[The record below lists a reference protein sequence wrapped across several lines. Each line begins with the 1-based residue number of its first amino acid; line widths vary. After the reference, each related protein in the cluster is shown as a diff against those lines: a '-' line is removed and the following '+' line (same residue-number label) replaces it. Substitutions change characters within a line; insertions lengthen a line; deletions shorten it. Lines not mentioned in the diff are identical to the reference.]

1 MRPLRITAAAALT
14 AGAVLAAFPAHAD
27 PPASA
32 PPSASTSST
41 SSSASFSGSSSSEI
55 VVSPTGDPAA
65 AGTAAA
71 PTTLTAAIDRAGPG
85 TTIRLTPGIYH
96 GPIRTMRAGTQTAP
110 ITITGPESGF
120 DPAQRRQ
127 AVVYGTGRIVTIDH
141 SWIHLRGFTIDGQ
154 ERLTA
159 AQVAMPTDLA
169 GVDDWK
175 AEHQNLIDDGRLVY
189 VGADEAS
196 RDITGILIADM
207 YLTGAGGECVRLR
220 NNAHGNVVADNL
232 IRYCGLYGKDAPAG
246 SDRSRWHNGEG
257 VYLGTS
263 PKSTTQPLPG
273 TDRTSGN
280 WVWHN
285 VIQTFGSEAVEAK
298 EQATGNVIGYNY
310 LGDNAEAGTKGAIL
324 AFRSSG
330 NWAIGNTLTGSLGT
344 SIRTAADPGY
354 TATDNTITGNTTA
367 GIATDTP

>member
-14 AGAVLAAFPAHAD
+14 AGAVLAALPAHAD

-32 PPSASTSST
+32 PPSASTLSTSST
-41 SSSASFSGSSSSEI
+41 SGASSSEI

-85 TTIRLTPGIYH
+85 TTIRLSPGIYH
-96 GPIRTMRAGTQTAP
+96 GPIRTVRAGTQTEP
-110 ITITGPESGF
+110 ITITGPETGF

-127 AVVYGTGRIVTIDH
+127 AVLYGTGRIVAIDH

-154 ERLTA
+154 ERLAA

-169 GVDDWK
+169 GADAWK
-175 AEHQNLIDDGRLVY
+175 AEHQNLIDDSRLVY
-189 VGADEAS
+189 IGADEAS

-207 YLTGAGGECVRLR
+207 LLTGAGGECVRLR
-220 NNAHGNVVADNL
+220 NNAHANVITDTL
-232 IRYCGLYGKDAPAG
+232 IRNCGLYGKDAPAG
-246 SDRSRWHNGEG
+246 TDRSRWHNGEG

-263 PKSTTQPLPG
+263 TRSTTQPLPG
-273 TDRTSGN
+273 NDRTSGN

-285 VIQTFGSEAVEAK
+285 VIQTYGSEAVEAK
-298 EQATGNVIGYNY
+298 EQATGNIVGYNY
-310 LGDNAEAGTKGAIL
+310 LGANTEAGAKGAIL

-330 NWAIGNTLTGSLGT
+330 NWAIGNTLVGSLGT

-354 TATDNTITGNTTA
+354 TATDNTITANTTTD
-367 GIATDTP
+367 IATTDVP